1 MFLNQIVKNLVFMK
15 ILMLQKAAVPF
26 HSDNGLLLLLTPFK
40 EQPLLMKNKNG
51 DVLTTGELDNDS
63 VIVII
68 ASALPNWLLKGKLIT
83 VLI

>member
-1 MFLNQIVKNLVFMK
+1 MN